1 MEPLK
6 VGLMGLG
13 RGGRALADV
22 LLGSSW
28 CKLVA
33 VASIHSKRI
42 EQFRN
47 EHPGIAM
54 HDDFRSLIVSS
65 PLDALFV
72 AVPPFLR
79 GSYLS
84 LAAERHMP
92 VFMLTPAA
100 RRFDEALALVEA
112 FEEADCP
119 IAVSQCWDVEP
130 GLHVD
135 ALGIEQA
142 GKFFLARGSVT
153 ANLDDDFDWRGD
165 SRRAGGGVLL
175 YQAYGLLD
183 VLVQVMGLPST
194 VYAVASNISRPGT
207 RFQYD
212 TEDTAVLTCRYPS
225 GALAT
230 ISACW
235 TTGPADWSI
244 ELFGTGGSLRVDT
257 QFALMRDRTGQQE
270 TSRLARSADP
280 LAVQVNEFLSTI
292 CSSPRSLRGTLREHL
307 PVVATIESAY
317 LSART
322 GQPES
327 PGTIFKI
334 HDVKE
339 PAPPRLVL

>member
-13 RGGRALADV
+13 RGGRALADA
-22 LLGSSW
+22 LLASSW
-28 CKLVA
+28 CKLAA
-33 VASIHSKRI
+33 VASVHSTRI

-47 EHPGIAM
+47 AHPGIAA
-54 HDDFRSLIVSS
+54 HNDFRSLIVST

-79 GSYLS
+79 ETYLS
-84 LAAERHMP
+84 IAAERRIP

-100 RRFDEALALVEA
+100 RRFDEAIALLGA
-112 FEEADCP
+112 FERADCP
-119 IAVSQCWDVEP
+119 IAVSQCWGIESSLHPD
-130 GLHVD
+130 GLG
-135 ALGIEQA
+135 LEQA

-153 ANLDDDFDWRGD
+153 TNLEPDFDWRGD

-175 YQAYGLLD
+175 YEAYGLID
-183 VLVQVMGLPST
+183 VLVNVMGLPST
-194 VYAVASNISRPGT
+194 VFAVVSGISRPGT
-207 RFQYD
+207 RFPYD
-212 TEDTAVLTCRYPS
+212 TEDTAVLTCRYAS

-244 ELFGTGGSLRVDT
+244 EIFGTGGSLRVDT
-257 QFALMRDRTGQQE
+257 AFALVRDREGKKE
-270 TSRLARSADP
+270 LAKNARSMNP
-280 LAVQVNEFLSTI
+280 LATQVDEFLSTL
-292 CSSPRSLRGTLREHL
+292 CSNPRNLRGTLRQHL
-307 PVVATIESAY
+307 PAVAVIESAY

-327 PGTIFKI
+327 PGTIFSM
-334 HDVKE
+334 HNVKE
-339 PAPPRLVL
+339 PPPRLEI